1 MKSSRCQGL
10 VCFSLFLFICSSLVL
25 FAQTT
30 SPANETGK
38 FTLHK
43 FEQPIGEETY
53 TIAHDGGSLT
63 LKTDFAFTDRGTKV
77 PLSATLKAADDYT
90 PQSFIIK
97 GNTSRMSDID
107 SDVELNGS
115 NATIRQGKDTRSVA
129 APQSFFTISGYAP
142 VAIQMALI
150 RYWRAHGSPAQLAM
164 LPTGEVRIQ
173 DRGAETVEIGGRSIA
188 MERYTIRG
196 LIWGLET
203 LWMDSNNNLGGT
215 GFNRRRVRPLRSR
228 ARRIRTRAFEV
239 RRQRCTRRDGRT

>member
-1 MKSSRCQGL
+1 VKSSRCRGV
-10 VCFSLFLFICSSLVL
+10 VCFSLLLFICSSLVL

-77 PLSATLKAADDYT
+77 PLSATLKAAEDYT

-97 GNTSRMSDID
+97 GKTSRMSDID
-107 SDVELNGS
+107 SDVELKGS

-142 VAIQMALI
+142 VAC
-150 RYWRAHGSPAQLAM
+150 RWRSSA
-164 LPTGEVRIQ
+164 
-173 DRGAETVEIGGRSIA
+173 IGGR
-188 MERYTIRG
+188 TV
-196 LIWGLET
+196 
-203 LWMDSNNNLGGT
+203 
-215 GFNRRRVRPLRSR
+215 RRHSSQSFLR
-228 ARRIRTRAFEV
+228 ARSGYRIAALKPSRLAGAAF
-239 RRQRCTRRDGRT
+239 QWSATPSAA